1 MNAIKT
7 AKNLEFRLSLG
18 THSEATKNR
27 WFWFVD
33 ASGRAGEAWRIIRK
47 GLDLN
52 SHPGFDTEE
61 AAAVDAIRAMV
72 RELQAVVAG
81 TAEPE
86 PRQRRGFIKLT
97 DFDGNPLWTNTAHI
111 VNFMPTKGGTA
122 LYLTDRDVSNDE
134 PAIIVK
140 ETCEQILELL

>member
-7 AKNLEFRLSLG
+7 AKNLGFHLSLG

-72 RELQAVVAG
+72 RELKNALPPRVQTRSVTIDGVTWAFYNDG
-81 TAEPE
+81 TAE
-86 PRQRRGFIKLT
+86 
-97 DFDGNPLWTNTAHI
+97 
-111 VNFMPTKGGTA
+111 V
-122 LYLTDRDVSNDE
+122 VS
-134 PAIIVK
+134 
-140 ETCEQILELL
+140 